1 MDSNK
6 LPEIINS
13 KAFTYLVL
21 TLCFLVAANFT
32 VKIINESGLI
42 KTRK

>member
-1 MDSNK
+1 MNK
-6 LPEIINS
+6 DNIPQIINS

-32 VKIINESGLI
+32 VKLINETGFI
-42 KTRK
+42 KTKK